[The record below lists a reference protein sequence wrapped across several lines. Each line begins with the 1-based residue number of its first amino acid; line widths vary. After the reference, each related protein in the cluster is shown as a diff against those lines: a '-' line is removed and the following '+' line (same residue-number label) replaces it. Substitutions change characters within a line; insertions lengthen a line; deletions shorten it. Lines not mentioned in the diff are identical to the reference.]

1 MALECD
7 GSTRSATSGG
17 HVDRSPAT
25 SPTATHFPAA
35 GRGASVRRVVAGAGA
50 GRYKLR
56 AVVADVAQLVA
67 HHLAKVRV
75 AGSSPVVRSSSP
87 VARRRRYGI
96 FCARITPPGH
106 RPAARVR
113 TAGRYPAAVAFEL
126 FADVGGHDGHSSRLV
141 DDLFAVLVVLN
152 LAAGVHLLLDVVLVL
167 VLLVLGTLAAAR
179 TGTAHHAA
187 HAAAHTGT
195 GTG

>member
-7 GSTRSATSGG
+7 GSTRPATSGG
-17 HVDRSPAT
+17 RVDRSPAT

-50 GRYKLR
+50 GRYKLP

-87 VARRRRYGI
+87 VARRWRYGI
-96 FCARITPPGH
+96 FLCADHPC
-106 RPAARVR
+106 
-113 TAGRYPAAVAFEL
+113 
-126 FADVGGHDGHSSRLV
+126 
-141 DDLFAVLVVLN
+141 
-152 LAAGVHLLLDVVLVL
+152 
-167 VLLVLGTLAAAR
+167 
-179 TGTAHHAA
+179 
-187 HAAAHTGT
+187 
-195 GTG
+195 

>member
-7 GSTRSATSGG
+7 GSTRSATTGG

-50 GRYKLR
+50 GRYKLP

-106 RPAARVR
+106 RSAARVR
-113 TAGRYPAAVAFEL
+113 TAGRSPAAVAFEL
-126 FADVGGHDGHSSRLV
+126 FADDGGHDGHPGGLV
-141 DDLFAVLVVLN
+141 DDLFAVLVVLD
-152 LAAGVHLLLDVVLVL
+152 LQHLVRTSHVV
-167 VLLVLGTLAAAR
+167 GTRYAR
-179 TGTAHHAA
+179 DFEAQHSHQRVSSCDMPLTFISPTV
-187 HAAAHTGT
+187 
-195 GTG
+195 